1 MTFLRFVRHYCFIL
15 LIMSPGF
22 LLYGQLWATP
32 ILLVQA
38 GDATVS
44 SSDSTGTLPIY
55 LLTVS
60 DSVAA
65 FELKI
70 TASDSQAVEFL
81 ESLDTTG
88 TLISG
93 WQFQLVAAF
102 PGGIHMIWLP
112 NQIGQNNIPSIAP
125 SPQIRQLVKL
135 PFKLH
140 GLNPAASYTFTIEI
154 DTSLSDFGFSNPLG
168 YLIGVR
174 TDTLVDTNCFRCLQ
188 WQGSD
193 CLSWMLVQ
201 EPPCDSLAHDSFPS
215 THLDTSKT
223 WVFGGSINVVA
234 CCQGTR
240 GNVNGDPNNLVD
252 LSDLSQLIAYLVSGG
267 STPSCIAEA
276 DLNGSGLIDL
286 SDLSMLISYL
296 LSGGTLLNCG

>member
-1 MTFLRFVRHYCFIL
+1 MTFLRFARSVCFIL
-15 LIMSPGF
+15 LLMSPA
-22 LLYGQLWATP
+22 LTLPGQVWATP
-32 ILLVQA
+32 ILIVQS

-44 SSDSTGTLPIY
+44 SSDSTGTLPLY

-70 TASDSQAVEFL
+70 TASDSLAVEFL

-140 GLNPAASYTFTIEI
+140 GLDPAASYTFEISI
-154 DTSLSDFGFSNPLG
+154 DTTLDDFGFSDPFG

-174 TDTLVDTNCFRCLQ
+174 TDTLVDSQCFRCVD
-188 WQGSD
+188 WQGTI
-193 CLSWMLVQ
+193 CQAWEMVLV
-201 EPPCDSLAHDSFPS
+201 PPCDSLGLDSFPS

-223 WVFGGSINVVA
+223 WVFGGSINAVA

-240 GNVNGDPNNLVD
+240 GNVNGDTSDLVD
-252 LSDLSQLIAYLVSGG
+252 LSDLSQLVAYLVSGG
-267 STPSCIAEA
+267 NTPSCTAEA
-276 DLNGSGLIDL
+276 DLNGSGLIDIT
-286 SDLSMLISYL
+286 DLSMLISYL
-296 LSGGTLLNCG
+296 LTSGTLLNCG